1 MPSRDKLLFTADAG
15 VLRARPHTI
24 REPTLGQPGRHPL
37 GLGTTRDGIL
47 LVPEKALGR
56 PAPLIVALH
65 GAGGAAAQMIDL
77 LAGPAEEHGI
87 LILAPESR
95 ASTWDVIRGGF
106 GLDVEF
112 IDEAL
117 DQVFGRYQVDPDR
130 IAASGFSDGA
140 SYALSL
146 GLTNGGLFRHILAF
160 SPGFVAPARQADA
173 PRIFVSHGVK
183 DEVLP
188 IEPCSRRIVPRL
200 ESAGYDVEYR
210 EFPDGHIVPS
220 DMIDAALARL
230 LS

>member
-1 MPSRDKLLFTADAG
+1 MPPTDKPRFAADAG

-24 REPTLGQPGRHPL
+24 REPSPGRAGVHRLRL
-37 GLGTTRDGIL
+37 GGNRDGAV

-56 PAPLIVALH
+56 PAPLIVAFH
-65 GAGGAAAQMIDL
+65 GAGGTAAQMLDL
-77 LAGPAEEHGI
+77 LARPAEEHGI
-87 LILAPESR
+87 LVLAPESR

-117 DQVFGRYQVDPDR
+117 HQVFGRYPVDPGR
-130 IAASGFSDGA
+130 IAVSGFSDGA

-146 GLTNGGLFRHILAF
+146 GVTNGALFSDILAF
-160 SPGFVAPARQADA
+160 SPGFMAPAGQADT
-173 PRIFVSHGVK
+173 PRIFISHGLT

-200 ESAGYDVEYR
+200 VGAGYDVDYR
-210 EFPDGHIVPS
+210 EFPDGHIVPP
-220 DMIDAALARL
+220 DMVDAAIARF

>member
-1 MPSRDKLLFTADAG
+1 MPSRDKLLFSADEG

-24 REPTLGQPGRHPL
+24 REPARGQPGRHPL
-37 GLGTTRDGIL
+37 RLGTTRDGIL

-56 PAPLIVALH
+56 PAPLILALH
-65 GAGGAAAQMIDL
+65 GAGGVAAQMLDL
-77 LAGPAEEHGI
+77 LAAPAEEHGV

-112 IDEAL
+112 IDQAL
-117 DQVFGRYQVDPDR
+117 EQVFGRYPVDPDR
-130 IAASGFSDGA
+130 VAASGFSDGA

-160 SPGFVAPARQADA
+160 SPGFMTPARQADT
-173 PRIFVSHGVK
+173 PRIFISHGVK

-210 EFPDGHIVPS
+210 EFPDGHIVPP
-220 DMIDAALARL
+220 DMVDAALARL